1 MAKMRRRPEAADE
14 LVFGVCHAFL
24 KGEKTEEIATA
35 FGLTREGVYP
45 LIVEGAARNYLLLCP
60 PPQQELTERLAER
73 YRLDP
78 TRIRVVATRGK
89 AANEQVSWSGGD
101 VVLDLVRDLGRRNK
115 RAVHLGL
122 GSGWTTLQVARRLA
136 LRLRTEFGGPDLV
149 LHALSSGFD
158 ITDPLRA
165 PVAFFASFQN
175 LPMKVDY
182 LGLFVSAA
190 VPWNQYEDVK
200 TQPGVRE
207 SFERASDVDVIVTSL
222 ASADD
227 EHGALNRFLRLWR
240 NDAMADLKEQGWVGD
255 VQYLPY
261 STSGP
266 ITVRSGARAVT
277 LFELSDMV
285 EMVRTGDKYVV
296 LVGGP
301 CGDCGISKTAALRP
315 LLEEPSLRV
324 WSHLVL
330 DAGTAEQLLE
340 PTARG

>member
-24 KGEKTEEIATA
+24 KGEKTEDIATS

-45 LIVEGAARNYLLLCP
+45 LVVEGAARNYLLLCP
-60 PPQQELTERLAER
+60 PPQQELTERLATR
-73 YRLDP
+73 YKLDAA
-78 TRIRVVATRGK
+78 RVRVVATRGK
-89 AANEQVSWSGGD
+89 AANEHVSWAGSD
-101 VVLDLVRDLGRRNK
+101 LVLDLMREVGARKK
-115 RAVHLGL
+115 RVHLGL

-136 LRLRTEFGGPDLV
+136 LRLRTEFSGPELV

-165 PVAFFASFQN
+165 PVAFFGSFQN

-182 LGLFVSAA
+182 FGLFVSAA
-190 VPWNQYEDVK
+190 VPWNMYEDVK

-207 SFERASDVDVIVTSL
+207 SFEHAPEVDIVVTSL
-222 ASADD
+222 ASAAD
-227 EHGALNRFLRLWR
+227 EHGALNRFLRHWS
-240 NDAMADLKEQGWVGD
+240 NDALGDLMRQGWVGD

-261 STSGP
+261 STKAP
-266 ITVRSGARAVT
+266 ITVGSGVRAVT
-277 LFELSDMV
+277 LFELADLV
-285 EMVRTGDKYVV
+285 AMVRSRDKHVV
-296 LVGGP
+296 LIGGP
-301 CGDCGISKTAALRP
+301 CGECAVSKTEALRP

-330 DAGTAEQLLE
+330 DSGTAERLLE
-340 PTARG
+340 PAARH

>member
-24 KGEKTEEIATA
+24 KGEKTEDIAGA

-60 PPQQELTERLAER
+60 PPQQQLTERLAAR
-73 YRLDP
+73 YGLDP
-78 TRIRVVATRGK
+78 TRLRVVATRGK
-89 AANEQVSWSGGD
+89 GANEQVSWAGGD
-101 VVLDLVRDLGRRNK
+101 LVLDLVRDVGGRK
-115 RAVHLGL
+115 KQVHVGL

-136 LRLRTEFGGPDLV
+136 QRLRTEFGGPDLV

-190 VPWNQYEDVK
+190 VPANMYDDVK

-207 SFERASDVDVIVTSL
+207 SFEHASEVDVVVTSL
-222 ASADD
+222 ASAAD
-227 EHGALNRFLRLWR
+227 EHGALNRFLRHWST
-240 NDAMADLKEQGWVGD
+240 DALGDLKRQGWVGD

-261 STSGP
+261 STRAP
-266 ITVRSGARAVT
+266 ITVRSGVRAVT
-277 LFELSDMV
+277 LFELDELV
-285 EMVRTGDKYVV
+285 AMVRSGDKHVV

-301 CGDCGISKTAALRP
+301 CGDCGTPKTEALRP
-315 LLEEPSLRV
+315 LLETPELRV
-324 WSHLVL
+324 WSHLVI

-340 PTARG
+340 PAARR

>member
-1 MAKMRRRPEAADE
+1 MGKLRRRPEAEDE

-24 KGEKTEEIATA
+24 KGEKTEEIARS

-45 LIVEGAARNYLLLCP
+45 LVVEGAARNYLLLCP
-60 PPQQELTERLAER
+60 PPRQELTDRLAAR
-73 YRLDP
+73 YGIDP

-89 AANEQVSWSGGD
+89 PANEQVSWAGGD
-101 VVLDLVRDLGRRNK
+101 LVLDLVREVGARKK
-115 RAVHLGL
+115 RVHLGL

-136 LRLRTEFGGPDLV
+136 LRLRTEFGGPGLV

-158 ITDPLRA
+158 IADPLRA
-165 PVAFFASFQN
+165 PVAFFASFQD
-175 LPMKVDY
+175 LPVKVDY

-190 VPWNQYEDVK
+190 VPWNMYEDVK

-207 SFERASDVDVIVTSL
+207 SFEHAREVDIVVTSL
-222 ASADD
+222 ASAAD

-240 NDAMADLKEQGWVGD
+240 NEALGDLRRQGWIGD

-261 STSGP
+261 SRQGP
-266 ITVRSGARAVT
+266 ITVQGGVRAVT
-277 LFELSDMV
+277 LFELDELVAMV
-285 EMVRTGDKYVV
+285 KAGEKYVV

-301 CGDCGISKTAALRP
+301 CGECGAPKTEALRP
-315 LLEEPSLRV
+315 LLEEPHLRV

-330 DAGTAEQLLE
+330 DAGTAEQLVD
-340 PTARG
+340 PAATS